1 MRKVP
6 ADFASCVSD
15 PLADA
20 KLLMT
25 GVSGDLA
32 LSSVFVLRNGNYGG
46 DFQTYYSYLQLKA
59 KSEG

>member
-15 PLADA
+15 PLADP

-25 GVSGDLA
+25 GVAGDLA
-32 LSSVFVLRNGNYGG
+32 LSSVFVLRNGNFGG
-46 DFQTYYSYLQLKA
+46 DFQTYYS
-59 KSEG
+59 